1 METLGLQQVSV
12 QRGELNLTPTSDL
25 QSVASLLICLGV
37 ALVTG
42 KLMALELY

>member
-1 METLGLQQVSV
+1 METLGLQEVSV
-12 QRGELNLTPTSDL
+12 LKRELNLTPTSDL
-25 QSVASLLICLGV
+25 HSAASLLIYLGV